1 VTHDFC
7 AKNAK
12 NKFRATLEQSR
23 KCAQTVP
30 EAIGIAIGEKTFNR
44 AVGTLPDGNG
54 LYEQSS
60 PLWRQRHQTGAA
72 VGRVRR
78 NFDQSAAL
86 QWREGRRQS
95 GSIHCE

>member
-1 VTHDFC
+1 MTHDFG

-12 NKFRATLEQSR
+12 NKFRARLEQSR
-23 KCAQTVP
+23 ECAQIVP
-30 EAIGIAIGEKTFNR
+30 EAIGIAIGEKTLNR
-44 AVGTLPDGNG
+44 EVGTLPDGNG

-60 PLWRQRHQTGAA
+60 PLWRQRYQAGAA

-86 QWREGRRQS
+86 QGLQGRRQR